1 MRHRKPHP
9 EVYLRATQI
18 VGASA
23 RQIIVHEDS
32 PPGVVA
38 AKGAGDLVAAFP
50 AHDGIAFEPMP
61 AALFDSWTDLTP
73 EMLVD
78 RVLAGTSRITLS
90 E

>member
-1 MRHRKPHP
+1 
-9 EVYLRATQI
+9 
-18 VGASA
+18 
-23 RQIIVHEDS
+23 
-32 PPGVVA
+32 VA
-38 AKGAGDLVAAFP
+38 VFP
-50 AHDGIAFEPMP
+50 VHDGIAFEPMP